1 VDVTAADLEHRS
13 TTGVGSPFF
22 AAAVRMAAQI
32 AADPGAAPRR
42 ASFLR
47 LEGAL
52 LTPVAEYDEDGE
64 VVGGSLRLVDFP
76 DVEGTAITR
85 ETRVVVWADSR
96 GLTAPAAAHV
106 SRLHLRSSALIPVV
120 SNDAVVGVIGVSAR
134 DDAGFSDVQ
143 LRRLVTLA
151 QLVGLGVSHDAAD
164 QALREEAEVS
174 QGLERLK
181 GDFLNIAAHELR
193 SPLGIIN
200 GYVSMLLDGTLP
212 EPDQRKALLR
222 ISEKA
227 DEMGRLIT
235 EMLETAR
242 MEAVGLDLVLGPV
255 DLLEVI
261 DKALRTMEPVLGANH
276 RFATRGRREPM
287 PVVADGVR
295 LTTTLVNLL
304 DNAIKYSPGG
314 GDVEIAWRRRSG
326 MAYVSITDQGVGIS
340 RRQQS
345 MLFTRFGRLVTPE
358 TSHIRGTGLGLY
370 LAREIARLHGG
381 DIVVRSHAGRGTT
394 FTVTLPLA
402 SETPGPRVAAAASP
416 SPG

>member
-1 VDVTAADLEHRS
+1 VGVTA
-13 TTGVGSPFF
+13 GVTNPFF
-22 AAAVRMAAQI
+22 AAAIRMAAEI
-32 AADPGAAPRR
+32 AADPGAPPRR
-42 ASFLR
+42 ATFLR
-47 LEGAL
+47 LEGAV
-52 LTPVAEYDEDGE
+52 LTPVAEYDEAGD
-64 VVGGSLRLVDFP
+64 VVSSAQRLVDFP
-76 DVEGTAITR
+76 DVQRAAVTR
-85 ETRVVVWADSR
+85 EAQVIAWADAR
-96 GLTAPAAAHV
+96 GLSAPNAAHV
-106 SRLHLRSSALIPVV
+106 SRLNLRSSALVPVV
-120 SNDAVVGVIGVSAR
+120 SNDVVVGVIAVSAR
-134 DDAGFSDVQ
+134 DDAGFSDLQ
-143 LRRLVTLA
+143 LRRLVALA

-164 QALREEAEVS
+164 QALREEAELS

-200 GYVSMLLDGTLP
+200 GYISMLLDGSLP
-212 EPDQRKALLR
+212 ATDQHKALLR

-242 MEAVGLDLVLGPV
+242 MEVLGLDLVPEPV
-255 DLLEVI
+255 DLLQVI

-276 RFATRGRREPM
+276 RFATRGRRESL
-287 PVVADGVR
+287 PVIADGVR
-295 LTTTLVNLL
+295 LATMIVNLL

-314 GDVEIAWRRRSG
+314 GDIEVAWRHRAG
-326 MAYVSITDQGVGIS
+326 IAYISITDHGVGINP
-340 RRQQS
+340 RQQS

-381 DIVVRSHAGRGTT
+381 DIVVRSRVGRGTT
-394 FTVTLPLA
+394 FTVTLPLGSA
-402 SETPGPRVAAAASP
+402 LPEPQVDRAPGPP